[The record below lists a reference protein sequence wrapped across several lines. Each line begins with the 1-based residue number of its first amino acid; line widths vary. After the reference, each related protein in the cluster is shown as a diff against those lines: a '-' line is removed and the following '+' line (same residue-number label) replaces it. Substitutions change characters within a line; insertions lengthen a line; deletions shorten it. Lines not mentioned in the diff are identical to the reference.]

1 MNNIKSH
8 LKPIIQKI
16 KDEGFKDVAMNL
28 SISTTAINGGDLGW
42 LNENQMPE
50 KIKTIV
56 MTTPVGNITEPILLP
71 EGILLLKIRDRKKIQ
86 RKNIEETKNELVN
99 LEKTKILNMYSLSH
113 YDSLRR
119 SVAVNF
125 LNE

>member
-1 MNNIKSH
+1 MLPDDVKE
-8 LKPIIQKI
+8 KI
-16 KDEGFKDVAMNL
+16 KNDGFSDVAMNL

-42 LNENQMPE
+42 LNENQIPE

-56 MTTPVGNITEPILLP
+56 MTTPVGNITEPIHLP
-71 EGILLLKIRDRKKIQ
+71 NGILLLKIRDRRKSQKKS
-86 RKNIEETKNELVN
+86 IEETKDELVN
-99 LEKTKILNMYSLSH
+99 LEKTKILSMYSLSH